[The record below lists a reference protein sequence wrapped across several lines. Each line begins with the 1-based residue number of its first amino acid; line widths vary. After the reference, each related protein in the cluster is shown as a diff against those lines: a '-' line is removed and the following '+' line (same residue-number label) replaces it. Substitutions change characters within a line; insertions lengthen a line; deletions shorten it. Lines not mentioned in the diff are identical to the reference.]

1 MKQDKRD
8 NPKEQSKNLVA
19 RPPIVVVLGHVDH
32 GKTTLLDYIRKN
44 CAKAASQSEPRPV
57 AGRESGGITQHIG
70 AYQVEHPSTDSISS
84 PQASSGQIITFID
97 TPGHEAFSQMRSR
110 GAKVADIAILV
121 VAAEEG
127 VKPQTEEVISHIKKF
142 EIPVVVAI
150 NKIDKS
156 AANPGKV
163 IGELAKQGIVVETQ
177 GGKVPSVDISAKT
190 GQGVDE
196 LLEMILLVAEL
207 EELKAG
213 FDKSASGVVI
223 ESYLDSQRGPTATLL
238 VREGILKKGD
248 IVLCGDSYGKV
259 KILENF
265 QGNPIGKASPSTPVV
280 VLGLNQ
286 APTVGEKFSV
296 EKSEGVAREKA
307 QREISTP
314 RRSLEVGIPT
324 SPPEGEDVGKEQK
337 ALNIILKTDV
347 KGSLEAIEGTF
358 KNIKQEELNINVLKS
373 EVGDISESDIKLA
386 CSTGSTII
394 GFRVKSSTFIFNL
407 AKRQG
412 VKIKTF
418 EVIYE
423 LVEEIKKGL
432 TKLLEPEI
440 VRKELG
446 KLKVIAIF
454 RKEKSRMIVGGK
466 VTSGKVENKA
476 LADVFRPA
484 SLSRSGPAGGNKEK
498 IAKGRI
504 TQLQHNKKDMPEV
517 EKGKEAGISFEGEPV
532 IEEGDVL
539 EVYRE
544 ERKKREL

>member
-1 MKQDKRD
+1 M
-8 NPKEQSKNLVA
+8 
-19 RPPIVVVLGHVDH
+19 
-32 GKTTLLDYIRKN
+32 
-44 CAKAASQSEPRPV
+44 
-57 AGRESGGITQHIG
+57 
-70 AYQVEHPSTDSISS
+70 
-84 PQASSGQIITFID
+84 
-97 TPGHEAFSQMRSR
+97 
-110 GAKVADIAILV
+110 
-121 VAAEEG
+121 
-127 VKPQTEEVISHIKKF
+127 
-142 EIPVVVAI
+142 
-150 NKIDKS
+150 
-156 AANPGKV
+156 
-163 IGELAKQGIVVETQ
+163 
-177 GGKVPSVDISAKT
+177 
-190 GQGVDE
+190 
-196 LLEMILLVAEL
+196 
-207 EELKAG
+207 
-213 FDKSASGVVI
+213 I

-238 VREGILKKGD
+238 VREGTLKKSD
-248 IVLCGDSYGKV
+248 VVLCGDSYGKV

-265 QGNPIGKASPSTPVV
+265 QGDSIEKASPSTPVV

-296 EKSEGVAREKA
+296 EKSEEEAREKV
-307 QREISTP
+307 QREASMIRRPSEVEAPTTP
-314 RRSLEVGIPT
+314 SKE
-324 SPPEGEDVGKEQK
+324 EDVEKEK
-337 ALNIILKTDV
+337 KTLNIILKTDV

-358 KNIKQEELNINVLKS
+358 KNIKQEELNINILKS
-373 EVGDISESDIKLA
+373 EVGDISEADIKLA
-386 CSTGSTII
+386 YSTGSIII
-394 GFRVKSSTFIFNL
+394 GFRVKSPTFIFNL

-476 LADVFRPA
+476 LVDVIRD
-484 SLSRSGPAGGNKEK
+484 KEK

-517 EKGKEAGISFEGEPV
+517 EKGKEAGILFEGEPV

-539 EVYRE
+539 EIYKE
-544 ERKKREL
+544 EKKAREL

>member
-1 MKQDKRD
+1 MITKK
-8 NPKEQSKNLVA
+8 KTENLKP

-32 GKTTLLDYIRKN
+32 GKTTLLDYIRKTSVV
-44 CAKAASQSEPRPV
+44 KK
-57 AGRESGGITQHIG
+57 ESGGITQHIG
-70 AYQVEHPSTDSISS
+70 AYQVKHQDKL
-84 PQASSGQIITFID
+84 ITFID

-127 VKPQTEEVISHIKKF
+127 VKPQTKEVISHIKKF
-142 EIPVVVAI
+142 KIPVVVAI
-150 NKIDKS
+150 NKTDKPT
-156 AANPGKV
+156 ANPGKV
-163 IGELAKQGIVVETQ
+163 TGELAKEGIITEAK
-177 GGKVPSVDISAKT
+177 GGKAPSVNISAKT

-248 IVLCGDSYGKV
+248 IVLCGDSYGRV
-259 KILENF
+259 KILEDF
-265 QGNPIGKASPSTPVV
+265 QGDSIGEALSSTPVV

-286 APTVGEKFSV
+286 APTVGEKFSI
-296 EKSEGVAREKA
+296 EKSEEEAREKA
-307 QREISTP
+307 QQEVPIPKEIGVPTP
-314 RRSLEVGIPT
+314 PSE
-324 SPPEGEDVGKEQK
+324 EEDVEKETK
-337 ALNIILKTDV
+337 ALNIILKADV
-347 KGSLEAIEGTF
+347 KGSLEAIEGVLE
-358 KNIKQEELNINVLKS
+358 NIKQEELNISILKS
-373 EVGDISESDIKLA
+373 EVGDISESDVKLA
-386 CSTGSTII
+386 YSTGSIII
-394 GFRVKSSTFIFNL
+394 GFRVKSPTFIFNL

-412 VKIKTF
+412 VRIKTF

-440 VRKELG
+440 VKKELG

-454 RKEKSRMIVGGK
+454 KKEKSRMIVGGK
-466 VTSGKVENKA
+466 VTSGKVENKV
-476 LADVFRPA
+476 LVDVIR
-484 SLSRSGPAGGNKEK
+484 NKEK
-498 IAKGRI
+498 ITKGRI
-504 TQLQHNKKDMPEV
+504 TQLQHNKKDVPEV
-517 EKGKEAGISFEGEPV
+517 EKGKEAGILFEGEPI

-539 EVYRE
+539 GIYKE
-544 ERKKREL
+544 EKKQREL

>member
-1 MKQDKRD
+1 MKKEDKG
-8 NPKEQSKNLVA
+8 NPKEQSKNLVV

-32 GKTTLLDYIRKN
+32 GKTTLLDFIRKTN
-44 CAKAASQSEPRPV
+44 VVEK
-57 AGRESGGITQHIG
+57 ESGGITQHIG
-70 AYQVEHPSTDSISS
+70 AYQIEH
-84 PQASSGQIITFID
+84 QGKAITFID

-127 VKPQTEEVISHIKKF
+127 VKPQTKEVISHIKEFK
-142 EIPVVVAI
+142 IPVVVAI
-150 NKIDKS
+150 NKIDKP

-163 IGELAKQGIVVETQ
+163 IGELAKEGITTESQ
-177 GGKVPSVDISAKT
+177 GGKVPSINISAKT

-207 EELKAG
+207 EELKVN
-213 FDKSASGVVI
+213 FDEPASGVVI
-223 ESYLDSQRGPTATLL
+223 ESYQDSQRGPTATLL
-238 VREGILKKGD
+238 VRKGTLKKGD
-248 IVLCGDSYGKV
+248 IVLCGDFHGKV

-265 QGNPIGKASPSTPVV
+265 QGDFIGKASPSTPVV

-286 APTVGEKFSV
+286 APTIGEKFSIEESEEEARKKIV
-296 EKSEGVAREKA
+296 EKEKPAQSPKGIEAGEPESEGF
-307 QREISTP
+307 
-314 RRSLEVGIPT
+314 G
-324 SPPEGEDVGKEQK
+324 GKT
-337 ALNIILKTDV
+337 LSIILKADV

-358 KNIKQEELNINVLKS
+358 ENIKKEELNIDILKS

-386 CSTGSTII
+386 YSTGSIII
-394 GFRVKSSTFIFNL
+394 GFRVKSPTFIFNL

-412 VKIKTF
+412 VRIKTF

-454 RKEKSRMIVGGK
+454 KKEKSRMIVGGK

-476 LADVFRPA
+476 LVDVIR
-484 SLSRSGPAGGNKEK
+484 NKEK
-498 IAKGRI
+498 VTKGRI

-517 EKGKEAGISFEGEPV
+517 EKGKEAGILFEGEPV

-539 EVYRE
+539 EIYKE
-544 ERKKREL
+544 EKKAKEL